1 MALTKM
7 LIDRKRAALE
17 MKVQVVR
24 NVVATLSEIAKTKK
38 DSPKHRVHG
47 RLQQAKGKLAEQ
59 ERRLDTFNAKNPV
72 PAD

>member
-38 DSPKHRVHG
+38 DSPKHRVHA
-47 RLQQAKGKLAEQ
+47 RLRLAQKKLAE
-59 ERRLDTFNAKNPV
+59 RGRHLAKFKSEHPSK
-72 PAD
+72 D